1 MHVRQEE
8 QLKNSQVSLSQL
20 LELVKQN
27 QLLLLEV
34 DETAEQLGTILH
46 SATMEGTR
54 KGHLTPCLCVTVRD
68 INPFQLLL

>member
-1 MHVRQEE
+1 M
-8 QLKNSQVSLSQL
+8 SLSQL

-34 DETAEQLGTILH
+34 DEMAEQLGTILH